1 MGSKHHP
8 DLIMCRKQ
16 PGIAIGRLC
25 DKCDGK
31 CPICDSYVRPCTLV
45 RICDECNYGTNQG
58 RCVICSGPGVSDAYY
73 CKECCQCEKDRD
85 GCPKIVNLGS
95 AKTDLFYERK
105 KYGGYLLLG
114 ISSLHNYGLPL
125 TMAPKK
131 KTVVQEDDDEL
142 ALLDEFNAAH
152 GTVIETKLEE
162 PAKSKKKKAKA
173 QKQVDDDDEDLD
185 ELLKDLNE
193 LNAKVNKSAMRRLN
207 HEKGKAEEVA
217 QASQEQLVAEAGA
230 EDAANKD
237 GSAEPGQPSAKAL
250 KNKLKKEKK
259 KLAKQAKQ
267 DEEGEAEKPAAAPK
281 KPTSLVAKL
290 AAERQRQLQELEEK
304 ARQEEEELKR
314 IEEEERKKAE
324 EEERQRLALLE
335 KKRQQRK
342 EKRERQKREGKPM
355 TLKEKMA
362 AEMKKKFLEQLAKD
376 GSLEVKAEEDPTRPA
391 SQSYRKKK
399 TPKFKQPEEVQP
411 EEEPEEEPEEPN
423 ESAPSTE
430 SSPSSSDSDDVID
443 NWEQLDSSDES
454 EEEVKEK
461 PKVVKPPTPKP
472 VAKARV
478 SQDTE
483 PEDESEYRSPICCV
497 LGHVD
502 TGKTKLLDKIR
513 HSNVQNAEAGG
524 ITQQIGATFFP
535 KDMLDKHCELV
546 NPEFKLKSPGL
557 LIIDTPGHESF
568 NNLRARGS
576 SLCDIAILVVDIM
589 HGLEPQ
595 TIESIGLLRSR
606 KCYFVIAL
614 NKIDRLYKWVT
625 KPWSTFHK
633 TFENQLE
640 DTKAEFWERARKIML
655 ELSEQGLNS
664 ELYWENDDIR
674 RNISICPT
682 SAITGE
688 GISDLICLILKLT
701 QQVMVKNITHKEEFR
716 CSVLEVKVIEGLGTT
731 VDVILLSGTIK
742 EGDKVV
748 ICGLSGPI
756 VTTIRTL
763 LTPQPL
769 AELRV
774 KGEYM
779 KHTSIKAAMGV
790 KIVAQGLEET
800 VAGTEMLLVEN
811 EEDIDQLCEEV
822 MQDISS
828 IFDNVDRTGVGVY
841 VMASTL
847 GSLEALL
854 QFLTDKKI
862 PVFAVN
868 LGTVQKKDVKKASI
882 MREKGNPEYSVI
894 LAFDVKCAAEA
905 EKEAQILGV
914 KIMSADIIY
923 HLLDSF
929 VKYLEETQEQK
940 KQARISDVVFPCELT
955 ILPHCVFNKKDPF
968 VFGVHVDNGILKA
981 NTPLVAITKSGQLM
995 LGRVASME
1003 HNKKPVDKAVK
1014 GQEICIKVVGEPN
1027 IAYGR
1032 HFDCNDRV
1040 YSRITRDSIDVLK
1053 DYFRDEMTN
1062 DAWKVVIHLKKVFNI
1077 L

>member
-1 MGSKHHP
+1 
-8 DLIMCRKQ
+8 
-16 PGIAIGRLC
+16 
-25 DKCDGK
+25 
-31 CPICDSYVRPCTLV
+31 
-45 RICDECNYGTNQG
+45 
-58 RCVICSGPGVSDAYY
+58 
-73 CKECCQCEKDRD
+73 
-85 GCPKIVNLGS
+85 
-95 AKTDLFYERK
+95 
-105 KYGGYLLLG
+105 
-114 ISSLHNYGLPL
+114 
-125 TMAPKK
+125 MAPKK
-131 KTVVQEDDDEL
+131 KVVVEEDDDEL
-142 ALLDEFNAAH
+142 ALLDEFNTARGA
-152 GTVIETKLEE
+152 VIETKTEDVS
-162 PAKSKKKKAKA
+162 KSKKKKAGGK
-173 QKQVDDDDEDLD
+173 KTKVDDDEDID

-193 LNAKVNKSAMRRLN
+193 LNAK
-207 HEKGKAEEVA
+207 GKQDAEQAATVA
-217 QASQEQLVAEAGA
+217 PPAPEP
-230 EDAANKD
+230 DAAGEDEKD
-237 GSAEPGQPSAKAL
+237 DAAEGGQPSAKSL

-259 KLAKQAKQ
+259 KQAKLAKQ
-267 DEEGEAEKPAAAPK
+267 EGEGEQEKAAETAK
-281 KPTSLVAKL
+281 KPISLAARL

-304 ARQEEEELKR
+304 ARQEEEQRRLL
-314 IEEEERKKAE
+314 EEEERRKAE
-324 EEERQRLALLE
+324 EEEKQRLAMLE

-342 EKRERQKREGKPM
+342 EKRERQKQQGKPM

-362 AEMKKKFLEQLAKD
+362 AEMKKKFLEQLAKEGALD
-376 GSLEVKAEEDPTRPA
+376 NKQDDEAKRQQP
-391 SQSYRKKK
+391 SQTYRKKK
-399 TPKFKQPEEVQP
+399 TVKAEEVEQVESEKQ
-411 EEEPEEEPEEPN
+411 EEQVEQEPSPSSS
-423 ESAPSTE
+423 ESEDT
-430 SSPSSSDSDDVID
+430 PSSSDSEDVVD
-443 NWEQLDSSDES
+443 NWEEMDIEN
-454 EEEVKEK
+454 EEKQEKRVKETVKEVAK
-461 PKVVKPPTPKP
+461 PISAPTPKAVRTK
-472 VAKARV
+472 VAKPV
-478 SQDTE
+478 ESED
-483 PEDESEYRSPICCV
+483 DESEYRSPICCV

-535 KDMLDKHCELV
+535 KEMLNKHCDMV
-546 NPEFKLKSPGL
+546 NPEFKVKSPGL

-576 SLCDIAILVVDIM
+576 SLCDIAVLVVDIM

-595 TIESIGLLRSR
+595 TIESIGLLRAR

-614 NKIDRLYKWVT
+614 NKIDRLYKWEPT
-625 KPWSTFHK
+625 PWATFHK
-633 TFENQLE
+633 TFDKQL
-640 DTKAEFWERARKIML
+640 DHTKAEFFERAKKIML

-664 ELYWENDDIR
+664 EFYWENDDVR

-688 GISDLICLILKLT
+688 GISDLICLMLQLT
-701 QQVMVKNITHKEEFR
+701 QKIMVKNITHKEEFH

-731 VDVILLSGTIK
+731 VDVILLGGTIR

-748 ICGLSGPI
+748 LCGLSGPI

-774 KGEYM
+774 KGEYQ

-811 EEDIDQLCEEV
+811 EDDIDKLCEDV

-868 LGTVQKKDVKKASI
+868 IGTVQKKDVKKASI
-882 MREKGNPEYSVI
+882 MREKGHSEYSVI

-905 EKEAQILGV
+905 EKEAQTLGV

-940 KQARISDVVFPCELT
+940 KQARISEVVFPCELT

-981 NTPLVAITKSGQLM
+981 NTPLVTIAKGSLLT

-1053 DYFRDEMTN
+1053 EYFRDEMTN
-1062 DAWKVVIHLKKVFNI
+1062 DAWKCVIHLKKVFNI